1 MELGRLA
8 FAGESGGNTDG
19 QTAVTEG
26 SKTEVGKT
34 SSKSATKSAA
44 SISKKSTEKVTEPGS
59 DLHKTASGDSASQ
72 EKAASQAVDGED
84 GTERSESC
92 PILCSPPP
100 DCNIFVVSAEAEK
113 TMDDDQASEATKG
126 PRYGVNETPVSK
138 ANTTTSSKGSKQTK
152 KSKKSEKEK
161 EKEEER
167 VKSAAKPQ
175 VERSSVVHVTRTCC
189 EQHVFHN

>member
-1 MELGRLA
+1 MSSCNLV

-19 QTAVTEG
+19 QTVVTEG

-44 SISKKSTEKVTEPGS
+44 SIGKKSTEKVTEPGS

-72 EKAASQAVDGED
+72 EKAASQAADGED
-84 GTERSESC
+84 GTERSERC
-92 PILCSPPP
+92 VLHCCSVP
-100 DCNIFVVSAEAEK
+100 DCVIRISFVSAEAEK

-189 EQHVFHN
+189 EH